1 MNGRYER
8 IFFLPH
14 ILGLDDCPVVISA
27 GALLRDHATRKVLV
41 QLKLRNLSSLAVK
54 AVKVKIHAYDT
65 AKIELNGVDAFPY
78 LDLNIPLGGEFGSQT
93 PIPLPDAATRSF
105 TVDILSVTFAD
116 GSGYFTPHQTV
127 DASPETQA
135 AKPVSGEILEKIAAL
150 NEERTA
156 EVKRAEEAEEAKKAR
171 WKHLFRLSFVPL
183 LLCVIAVAINYCYS
197 YPMSKSLISR
207 IRLNYREDKS
217 VLFAFIIPCICILAS
232 WGSKRFS
239 KAPTFAFA
247 VCLAYIAVQV
257 LSTVYIFNFDM
268 TYGRSVVSLVS
279 FMRSIGISDRVV
291 QVMTQIAENIEGRF
305 LLTWCQH
312 LLQII
317 LWTSGELSKGDRAYI
332 IRDIVKIIYSLLYF
346 AKNIFAAVI
355 LYLQVKSVK
364 RGTL

>member
-1 MNGRYER
+1 MSERYTR
-8 IFFLPH
+8 LFSLPEN
-14 ILGLDDCPVVISA
+14 LGLEDCPVVISA
-27 GALLRDHATRKVLV
+27 GALLMDNVTGNILA
-41 QLKLRNLSSLAVK
+41 QLKLRNLSPQAVN

-65 AKIELNGVDAFPY
+65 AKTELNGVEAFSY
-78 LDLNIPLGGEFGSQT
+78 QDLNVPLDGEFGSQT

-105 TVDILSVTFAD
+105 TVAILSVVLAD
-116 GSGYFTPHQTV
+116 GTVYSPIEAQTTSSEEV
-127 DASPETQA
+127 LDKVKQLDKERVAQT
-135 AKPVSGEILEKIAAL
+135 EKV
-150 NEERTA
+150 EKT
-156 EVKRAEEAEEAKKAR
+156 KKAR

-207 IRLNYREDKS
+207 ICLNYREDKS

-257 LSTVYIFNFDM
+257 LSTVYIFNFNM
-268 TYGRSVVSLVS
+268 TYGRSVVPLVS

-291 QVMTQIAENIEGRF
+291 QVMIQIAENIEGRF

-317 LWTSGELSKGDRAYI
+317 LRTSGELSKGDRAYI

-364 RGTL
+364 QGTL

>member
-1 MNGRYER
+1 MSERYTR
-8 IFFLPH
+8 LFSLPEN
-14 ILGLDDCPVVISA
+14 LGLEDCPVVISA
-27 GALLRDHATRKVLV
+27 GALLMDNVTGNVLV
-41 QLKLRNLSSLAVK
+41 QLKLRNLSPQAVN

-65 AKIELNGVDAFPY
+65 AKTELNGVDAFSY
-78 LDLNIPLGGEFGSQT
+78 LDLNVPLDGEFGSQT
-93 PIPLPDAATRSF
+93 PVPLPDAATRSF
-105 TVDILSVTFAD
+105 TVDILSVTLAD
-116 GSGYFTPHQTV
+116 GTVYSPTEAQTV
-127 DASPETQA
+127 SSEEVLDKVKQLDKERVAQT
-135 AKPVSGEILEKIAAL
+135 EK
-150 NEERTA
+150 A
-156 EVKRAEEAEEAKKAR
+156 EKAKKAR
-171 WKHLFRLSFVPL
+171 WKHLFRLSFIPL

-232 WGSKRFS
+232 WGSKRFP

-257 LSTVYIFNFDM
+257 LSTVYIFNFNM

-291 QVMTQIAENIEGRF
+291 QVITQIAENIEGRF

-317 LWTSGELSKGDRAYI
+317 LRTSGELSKGDRAYI

>member
-41 QLKLRNLSSLAVK
+41 QLKLRNLSPLAVK

-105 TVDILSVTFAD
+105 TVDILSVTFTD

-156 EVKRAEEAEEAKKAR
+156 EVKRAEEAKKR
-171 WKHLFRLSFVPL
+171 DGNTCFVYPLFHCFFALLRLL
-183 LLCVIAVAINYCYS
+183 
-197 YPMSKSLISR
+197 
-207 IRLNYREDKS
+207 
-217 VLFAFIIPCICILAS
+217 
-232 WGSKRFS
+232 
-239 KAPTFAFA
+239 
-247 VCLAYIAVQV
+247 
-257 LSTVYIFNFDM
+257 
-268 TYGRSVVSLVS
+268 
-279 FMRSIGISDRVV
+279 
-291 QVMTQIAENIEGRF
+291 
-305 LLTWCQH
+305 
-312 LLQII
+312 
-317 LWTSGELSKGDRAYI
+317 
-332 IRDIVKIIYSLLYF
+332 
-346 AKNIFAAVI
+346 
-355 LYLQVKSVK
+355 
-364 RGTL
+364 

>member
-41 QLKLRNLSSLAVK
+41 QLKLRNLSPLAVK

-105 TVDILSVTFAD
+105 TVDILSVTLAD

-156 EVKRAEEAEEAKKAR
+156 EVKRAEEAKKAQWHR
-171 WKHLFRLSFVPL
+171 LFCLSFVPL
-183 LLCVIAVAINYCYS
+183 LYCVIAVAINYCC
-197 YPMSKSLISR
+197 PNWFIKSLTRR
-207 IRLNYREDKS
+207 IRYNFDYYKD

-232 WGSKRFS
+232 WKSKRSS
-239 KAPTFAFA
+239 KAPMFAF
-247 VCLAYIAVQV
+247 VFCLVYIAVQALSV
-257 LSTVYIFNFDM
+257 LYSTYSRPVN
-268 TYGRSVVSLVS
+268 TG
-279 FMRSIGISDRVV
+279 V
-291 QVMTQIAENIEGRF
+291 QTMKIADWIASRIEGHSLIGMCQY
-305 LLTWCQH
+305 LLYCLRGHPMQLTKAIMYA
-312 LLQII
+312 LFPI
-317 LWTSGELSKGDRAYI
+317 
-332 IRDIVKIIYSLLYF
+332 LYF
-346 AKNIFAAVI
+346 AKNISAATI
-355 LYLQVKSVK
+355 LYLQAKNAKSK
-364 RGTL
+364 QSAS

>member
-1 MNGRYER
+1 MSERYTR
-8 IFFLPH
+8 LFSLPEN
-14 ILGLDDCPVVISA
+14 LGLENCPVVISA
-27 GALLRDHATRKVLV
+27 GALLMDNVTGNVLA
-41 QLKLRNLSSLAVK
+41 QLKLRNLSHQAVK

-65 AKIELNGVDAFPY
+65 AKAELNGVDAFSY
-78 LDLNIPLGGEFGSQT
+78 LDLNVPLDGEFGNQT

-105 TVDILSVTFAD
+105 TADILSVTLAD
-116 GSGYFTPHQTV
+116 GTV
-127 DASPETQA
+127 YSPTDMQA
-135 AKPVSGEILEKIAAL
+135 TKIVPESILEKITAL
-150 NEERTA
+150 DKERVSQTEKA
-156 EVKRAEEAEEAKKAR
+156 EKAKKAR
-171 WKHLFRLSFVPL
+171 WQRLFRLSFVPL

-197 YPMSKSLISR
+197 YPMSKSLIFR
-207 IRLNYREDKS
+207 IRLNYMDDKS

-257 LSTVYIFNFDM
+257 LSTVYIFNM
-268 TYGRSVVSLVS
+268 TYGRSMVS
-279 FMRSIGISDRVV
+279 FMRSIGMSNRVV
-291 QVMTQIAENIEGRF
+291 QVMTQIAGNIEGG
-305 LLTWCQH
+305 LLLNWCQY

-317 LWTSGELSKGDRAYI
+317 LSSSGELSKGARYHIALY
-332 IRDIVKIIYSLLYF
+332 IVKIICSLLYF